1 MVVKLTKRK
10 VRKQS
15 TQEQRQNKRFVEKL
29 LLVKG
34 IDYNDWLDEVH
45 REYIKENAEDI
56 LDHALNVI
64 DRVDKIEEEEEQEEE
79 ATGYQNY

>member
-1 MVVKLTKRK
+1 MTKRK

-34 IDYNDWLDEVH
+34 IDYNDWLDEIH
-45 REYIKENAEDI
+45 QEYIKENAEDI

-64 DRVDKIEEEEEQEEE
+64 DRVDKIEEEQADETLEHS
-79 ATGYQNY
+79 NY

>member
-1 MVVKLTKRK
+1 MTKRK

-34 IDYNDWLDEVH
+34 IDYNDWLDEIH
-45 REYIKENAEDI
+45 QEYIKENAEDI

-64 DRVDKIEEEEEQEEE
+64 DRVDKIEEEQASETMEHS
-79 ATGYQNY
+79 NY